1 MPDDIEIGYSPLRML
16 RLVGMGAVM
25 TLLSVSV
32 AFNWFSSKRI
42 DSLHVLIAY
51 VGIAFFGLATLKF
64 IWMLLTAKGPVVF
77 ISRYGIRDMRIA
89 DELIPWDCVEDVSAR
104 EYRRQKFVA
113 LRVSPM
119 LEKQLFATKARQ
131 ALLLASKAM
140 GMDGVTITVSG
151 LMIDFDTLL
160 NTCLAY
166 YSAAKPGRGVRQRT
180 GSMSAQG

>member
-64 IWMLLTAKGPVVF
+64 IWIVLTAKGPVVF

-113 LRVSPM
+113 LRISPM

-140 GMDGVTITVSG
+140 GVDGVTFTASG

-166 YSAAKPGRGVRQRT
+166 YSAAKPGRGVRQPT
-180 GSMSAQG
+180 DSMSAQG